1 MDFQFTSEDD
11 AFRQDVR
18 QFIRQELPADWEG
31 GGRYPDEGGWEFTL
45 QLRKKMAEKG
55 WLTMHWPEEYGG
67 QDASPVRS
75 AIFSEELTYNRTP
88 GRDIFGVR
96 MLGPTLM
103 IYGTEEQK
111 LTHLPPVARGE
122 IQWCQGYSEPES
134 GSDLASLSTRA
145 VLDGDEYVINGAK
158 IWTSMAHRA
167 DWIMLLTRTDPDA
180 PKHRG
185 ITFILVDMK
194 TPGIE
199 VRPIINMAGR
209 HEFNQIMFDNVRV
222 PRANVVGEENRGWYV
237 AVTLLDF
244 ERSGIDYSASARRLM
259 DELKDYV
266 TETTQNG
273 KPLIELPWVR
283 SLLADRYIDCE
294 VARLMAYKVAY
305 MQGQGL
311 VPTSSPAEGWVC
323 PEAECLS
330 PKWFDKPV
338 LSEAEGLT
346 TNGEGFYRPSI
357 PSLLKDCPFWIDGIE
372 IVSNCNH
379 RKKVKRPRNGS
390 RGLFFGGST
399 IWIQGDHAAANT
411 SSSSSCNSSPA
422 SRQRR
427 MMRKI
432 VRTVTEKRSAA

>member
-1 MDFQFTSEDD
+1 MDFQFTAEDE

-18 QFIRQELPADWEG
+18 EFIRQELPADWEG
-31 GGRYPDEGGWEFTL
+31 GGRYPEEDDWDFTL
-45 QLRKKMAEKG
+45 VLRKKMAEKG

-67 QDASPVRS
+67 QDASAVRS
-75 AIFSEELTYNRTP
+75 AIFSEELTYHRTP

-103 IYGTEEQK
+103 IHGSEEQK
-111 LTHLPPVARGE
+111 LAHLPPVARGE

-145 VLDGDEYVINGAK
+145 VLDGDEYVINGSK
-158 IWTSMAHRA
+158 IWTSMAHHA
-167 DWIMLLTRTDPDA
+167 DWIMLLTRTDPEA

-199 VRPIINMAGR
+199 VRPIINMSGR
-209 HEFNQIMFDNVRV
+209 HEFNQIMLDNVRV

-244 ERSGIDYSASARRLM
+244 ERSGIDYSASARRLL
-259 DELKDYV
+259 DEIKDYA

-294 VARLMAYKVAY
+294 VARLMAYNVAY
-305 MQGQGL
+305 MQGEGL
-311 VPTSSPAEGWVC
+311 VPNK
-323 PEAECLS
+323 EAS
-330 PKWFDKPV
+330 MSKVFG
-338 LSEAEGLT
+338 SETVQRVTAAGM
-346 TNGEGFYRPSI
+346 
-357 PSLLKDCPFWIDGIE
+357 E
-372 IVSNCNH
+372 IVGMYGILGRDEKWAPLKGRVQEAWMSAFSGTIAAGTSEIQ
-379 RKKVKRPRNGS
+379 RNIIAS
-390 RGLFFGGST
+390 RGLGLPRG
-399 IWIQGDHAAANT
+399 
-411 SSSSSCNSSPA
+411 
-422 SRQRR
+422 
-427 MMRKI
+427 
-432 VRTVTEKRSAA
+432 